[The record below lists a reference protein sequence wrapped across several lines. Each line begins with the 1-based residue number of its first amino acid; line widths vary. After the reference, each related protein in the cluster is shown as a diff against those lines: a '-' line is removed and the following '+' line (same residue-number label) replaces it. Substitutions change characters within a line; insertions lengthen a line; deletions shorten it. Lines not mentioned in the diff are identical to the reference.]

1 VESRLDID
9 FDAIYQ
15 GTLDV
20 PGVAAT
26 GIPWDIAAPQPAVVE
41 WAADGAGRFAG
52 AVLDIGCG
60 TGDNAVHLASRG
72 LAVTAVDGA
81 SGAVDLARARAA
93 AQGVSVEFAVADAF
107 RLPYAH
113 PSPDHHPNRGAARR
127 CPIPRFD
134 TVLDCALYH
143 CLDPSVRGAYAAE
156 LHRVTRPG
164 ARLNLLGVSDRAPE
178 GTPPSRVS
186 ERGLRDTLTAAG
198 WTITALR
205 EHRITSVIPPDAL
218 ALFGL
223 DLGADADGRVRI
235 PAWAVEADRR

>member
-1 VESRLDID
+1 VDAKLDID

-72 LAVTAVDGA
+72 FAVTAVDGA
-81 SGAVDLARARAA
+81 SGAIDLARARAA
-93 AQGVSVEFAVADAF
+93 AQGASVAFEVADAF
-107 RLPYAH
+107 HLPYAE
-113 PSPDHHPNRGAARR
+113 
-127 CPIPRFD
+127 RFD

-143 CLDPSVRGAYAAE
+143 CLDPSVRAAYAAE

-186 ERGLRDTLTAAG
+186 ERELRDTLTAAG

-205 EHRITSVIPPDAL
+205 EHRLTAVIPADAL
-218 ALFGL
+218 ALFGV
-223 DLGADADGRVRI
+223 DLQAGADGRVRV
-235 PAWAVEADRR
+235 PAWAVEADRA